1 MIGGEVLCSSAQ
13 GSRRRLAHESLLGF
27 GEGSGYSGAGR
38 EPTRMMRKLLA
49 PVPGS
54 VALADAMSM
63 QISTQAGTTTSGEA
77 VNFPF
82 FGRPPEGGKNAQ
94 MLAARQQIYPANSK
108 RMSARRSTSSDRLR

>member
-13 GSRRRLAHESLLGF
+13 GSRRRFAHESLGF

-63 QISTQAGTTTSGEA
+63 QISTQAGTTTSGEV
-77 VNFPF
+77 VNFHF
-82 FGRPPEGGKNAQ
+82 LGRPPKGKNSHRCLQ
-94 MLAARQQIYPANSK
+94 PGNKYIQPIP
-108 RMSARRSTSSDRLR
+108 SA